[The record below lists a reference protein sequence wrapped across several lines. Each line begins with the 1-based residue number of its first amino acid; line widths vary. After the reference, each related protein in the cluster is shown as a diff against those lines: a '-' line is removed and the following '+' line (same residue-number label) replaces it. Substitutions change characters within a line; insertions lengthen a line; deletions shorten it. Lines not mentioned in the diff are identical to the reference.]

1 MDYPDPMH
9 EASYKI
15 HSEIFGLATTAVE
28 WIFISYA
35 QPLFNTIAYTIE
47 KQGKINNKQVWGL
60 WADNHQIWLGG
71 EGELGIYEKG
81 KKTKK
86 LTLYYECRLHP
97 QTHINVIYQDKQERL
112 WLGTYKNR
120 HIALYSQRRTYH
132 PHRR

>member
-1 MDYPDPMH
+1 MTTMDYPDPMH

-28 WIFISYA
+28 WILSVMHSHYST
-35 QPLFNTIAYTIE
+35 PLPILLE

-81 KKTKK
+81 KKTQK
-86 LTLYYECRLHP
+86 LLFTRMPAAPTNTYQCDLPR
-97 QTHINVIYQDKQERL
+97 QTRTTVA
-112 WLGTYKNR
+112 R
-120 HIALYSQRRTYH
+120 HL
-132 PHRR
+132 